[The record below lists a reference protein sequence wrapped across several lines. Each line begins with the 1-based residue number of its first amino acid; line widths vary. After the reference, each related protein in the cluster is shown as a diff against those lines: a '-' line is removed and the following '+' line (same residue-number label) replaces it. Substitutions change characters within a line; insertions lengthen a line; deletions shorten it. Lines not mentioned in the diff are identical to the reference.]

1 MKVQRED
8 VTCLQSQS
16 YFVASLKSETKVS
29 GYTTLVFCFPY
40 VTLTSTWYEF
50 YEKKSSISPGRKK
63 LKSTSKAATNLG

>member
-1 MKVQRED
+1 MKAQRED

-16 YFVASLKSETKVS
+16 HSVASLKSEPKVS

-50 YEKKSSISPGRKK
+50 YEKEMSISPGRKK
-63 LKSTSKAATNLG
+63 LKSPSKAAADLG